1 VKQFEKVLCI
11 YPNTELEIFTRTGCL
26 CFTLFNEE
34 RQSVWSRGMEVWM
47 SLIIVIYILI
57 SVFVAFSDKKKG
69 FFGEKNVFLVE
80 SLIFF
85 FEEINQIF
93 NTTKWKKKP

>member
-1 VKQFEKVLCI
+1 VKQSKFEKSVSL
-11 YPNTELEIFTRTGCL
+11 YPNPELEIFSRTGCL

-47 SLIIVIYILI
+47 SLTIVIYILI
-57 SVFVAFSDKKKG
+57 SVFLAFLEKKKG
-69 FFGEKNVFLVE
+69 FFGKKNVFLVE

-85 FEEINQIF
+85 LGGN
-93 NTTKWKKKP
+93 